1 MRPQTISDNPSGVT
15 SKNISEIIESVK
27 RAGIIKTVV
36 ELRPI
41 GNIKG

>member
-1 MRPQTISDNPSGVT
+1 MRLQTISDNPSGFT
-15 SKNISEIIESVK
+15 SKNISEIIELVE

-41 GNIKG
+41 GNING